1 MKMIAPLIVALLFSS
16 VSAEDSKN
24 SEKRGRKGRGFF
36 KELNLSKEQIEK
48 LKAHRKENKGQLKG
62 KMKEMKSLRE
72 ELDSAFLKG
81 ASDSDLTGIS
91 KKMSVLKAEME
102 NSKLQKM
109 IFMKNLLT
117 EEQRKA
123 FIEKKKS
130 RKGKRG
136 ARFKKRN
143 QD

>member
-1 MKMIAPLIVALLFSS
+1 MKMIVPLIVALLFSS
-16 VSAEDSKN
+16 VSAEDSN
-24 SEKRGRKGRGFF
+24 RSEKRGRKGRGFF

-91 KKMSVLKAEME
+91 KKMSALKAEME

-109 IFMKNLLT
+109 IFMKKLI
-117 EEQRKA
+117 
-123 FIEKKKS
+123 FSEKL
-130 RKGKRG
+130 
-136 ARFKKRN
+136 
-143 QD
+143 

>member
-1 MKMIAPLIVALLFSS
+1 
-16 VSAEDSKN
+16 
-24 SEKRGRKGRGFF
+24 
-36 KELNLSKEQIEK
+36 
-48 LKAHRKENKGQLKG
+48 
-62 KMKEMKSLRE
+62 MKSLRE

-91 KKMSVLKAEME
+91 KKMSALKAEME

>member
-1 MKMIAPLIVALLFSS
+1 MSHY
-16 VSAEDSKN
+16 
-24 SEKRGRKGRGFF
+24 
-36 KELNLSKEQIEK
+36 KEQIEK

-91 KKMSVLKAEME
+91 KKMSALKAEME